1 MLIKSLPLW
10 LAIALTGCAV
20 GPDYSRPVVEMPGA
34 WQAGAVAPAVAADV
48 NVAPDWWKS
57 FNDPVLDQLV
67 DEALAYNR
75 NLAQAAARVEEARA
89 QAGIARANLA
99 PQLSANAG
107 YQRGRTS
114 ADSAAGSQVSDAR
127 TANGA
132 LSWELDLWGKLRR
145 ANEAA
150 LANLA
155 ASEYNRDATR
165 LSVAATVAQTY
176 FQLRSFDTQLDITRR
191 TLVSRE
197 ESLRINKRRFEGGVT
212 SELTY
217 RQAEAE
223 AASARAAVPS
233 LEQSVIQS
241 ENALAI
247 LLGRSPRALVDSKVA
262 RGSELEALQVP
273 VNIPSGLPSELL
285 MRRPDVQAAEQQ
297 LKAANA
303 RIGVARAAYFPS
315 IGLTGLLGSQS
326 AALDTLFSGPTRT
339 WSFVGN
345 LAMPIFDWGKTGAG
359 VDAASAQQKQA
370 LAAYELAIQ
379 SAFGET
385 LDALSFT
392 RTSRDRQAALFTQL
406 QALQESL
413 RLARLRYDNGYS
425 SYLEVL
431 DSERGSYQAE
441 LQLVGARLDQLQ
453 ASVNLYK
460 ALGGGWNAPAQH

>member
-10 LAIALTGCAV
+10 IAIALTGCAV
-20 GPDYSRPVVEMPGA
+20 GPDYTRPVVEMPGA
-34 WQAGAVAPAVAADV
+34 WQSGAQAPAAAQMIV
-48 NVAPDWWKS
+48 VQDWWKS
-57 FNDPVLDQLV
+57 FNDPVLDKLV
-67 DEALAYNR
+67 DEALVYNR
-75 NLAQAAARVEEARA
+75 NLAQAVARVDEARA
-89 QAGIARANLA
+89 QAGIARANLV

-107 YQRGRTS
+107 FQRGRTS
-114 ADSAAGSQVSDAR
+114 ADSAGGSQLSDAR
-127 TANGA
+127 TANGV

-155 ASEYNRDATR
+155 ASEYTRDATR
-165 LSVAATVAQTY
+165 LSISASVAQAY
-176 FQLRSFDTQLDITRR
+176 FQLRAYDAQLDITRR

-197 ESLRINKRRFEGGVT
+197 EGLRINKRRFEGGVT

-223 AASARAAVPS
+223 AASARAGVPS
-233 LEQSVIQS
+233 LQQSVIQT

-247 LLGRSPRALVDSKVA
+247 LLGRSPRALVDSKIA
-262 RGSELEALQVP
+262 RGAVAALQVP
-273 VNIPSGLPSELL
+273 VDIPAGLPSDLL
-285 MRRPDVQAAEQQ
+285 MRRPDLRAAEQQ

-303 RIGVARAAYFPS
+303 RIGVARAAYFPT
-315 IGLTGLLGSQS
+315 IGLTGALGSQS
-326 AALDTLFSGPTRT
+326 TALDTLFSGPMRT
-339 WSFVGN
+339 WSFATN

-370 LAAYELAIQ
+370 LATYELAIQ

-392 RTSRDRQAALFTQL
+392 QTSRDRQAALFTQL

-441 LQLVGARLDQLQ
+441 LQLVSARLDQLQ
-453 ASVNLYK
+453 AAINLYK
-460 ALGGGWNAPAQH
+460 ALGGGWDSPQTQP